1 MYSMIVN
8 RYGSPEILEYVKS
21 KSDKIEKNSVRIEV
35 NSVGVNFADVLTI
48 KGRYQERPRPPFSPG
63 LEVSG
68 KVIEIGKNVLS
79 HKVGD
84 SVIAIMKYGG
94 YKSEVI
100 VPSENIYKAFKN
112 MSLEIAAG
120 FPVTYG
126 TAYSALVTKAEIKK
140 NETCLIL
147 GATGG
152 VGIAAVE
159 IAKALEANVIACG
172 GDDIK
177 LQSCKNKG
185 ADHIINYKQNIL
197 KNELNRINI
206 KEIDVVIDMVG
217 GYLALNAIKSLSWN
231 GRIVIVGFASGKIP
245 DIPANRLLLKNAKA
259 DGLYWGELAYREPK
273 SIGEDFAVLNKL
285 YDRKL
290 INPINHK
297 TFDLKEATTA
307 LNYLLERKN
316 IGKIVLKVN

>member
-1 MYSMIVN
+1 MIVN

>member
-8 RYGSPEILEYVKS
+8 KYGSPEILEYVKS
-21 KSDKIEKNSVRIEV
+21 NSDKIEKNSVRIEV

-94 YKSEVI
+94 YRSEVI
-100 VPSENIYKAFKN
+100 VPSENTYKAFKN

-159 IAKALEANVIACG
+159 IAKALEAKVIACG

-177 LQSCKNKG
+177 LQSCENKG
-185 ADHIINYKQNIL
+185 ADYIINYKQNIL
-197 KNELNRINI
+197 KNELNRIKI

-217 GYLALNAIKSLSWN
+217 GHLALNAIKSLSWN

-245 DIPANRLLLKNAKA
+245 DIPANRLLLRNAKA
-259 DGLYWGELAYREPK
+259 DGLYWGELAYREPE